1 MMRKLYIGDKVRFLN
16 SVGGGTVKGFQNKQ
30 IVIIEDEHGFDVPV
44 LITECVVVESASDE
58 KMGMAPEAREDKV
71 ENETYESVS
80 SAGKESESRPEAK
93 VDKYY
98 VPEETVEGES
108 ITTCI
113 AFLPTDIKILSTTTY
128 EAYFVND
135 SNYYL
140 FFNYMSRE
148 NNSWKSRF
156 SGTVE
161 PNTKIF
167 LEEFD
172 KSVLNDIEKVAIQYI
187 AFKHEKT
194 YKFKNPCSVELRID
208 TVKFYKL
215 HSFKEN
221 DYFDE
226 DAIVYY
232 IMRDDVPERDI
243 LVSAGDVERAMKE
256 KQIEMKRPARQR
268 IERKERNPIVEIDLH
283 INELLDTTAG
293 MDNTAIL
300 EYQLNKFHETMNSNL
315 KFKNKKIVFIHG
327 KGDGV
332 LKASL
337 INELKKKYPK
347 CQYQDASFQEYGY
360 GATMIIIK

>member
-1 MMRKLYIGDKVRFLN
+1 MKKLSTGDKVRFLN
-16 SVGGGTVKGFQNKQ
+16 TVGGGTVKGFQNNQ
-30 IVIIEDEHGFDVPV
+30 IVIVEDEHGFDVPV

-58 KMGMAPEAREDKV
+58 KMGRAPEDNESKG
-71 ENETYESVS
+71 ESETYEPVRTDSKK
-80 SAGKESESRPEAK
+80 AASRPEAK
-93 VDKYY
+93 VDRYIE
-98 VPEETVEGES
+98 PEETTEGEN
-108 ITTCI
+108 ITTCL
-113 AFLPTDIKILSTTTY
+113 AFLPLDVKNLSTTGY

-148 NNSWKSRF
+148 NNTWRSRY

-172 KSVLNDIEKVAIQYI
+172 KSVLNDIEKVSIQYI
-187 AFKHEKT
+187 AFKHEKS

-221 DYFDE
+221 DYFDD

-232 IMRDDVPERDI
+232 VMRDDNPEKEI
-243 LVSAGDVERAMKE
+243 LVSAGDLERALRE
-256 KQIEMKRPARQR
+256 KQSEGKRPARQR
-268 IERKERNPIVEIDLH
+268 IERKVRNPIIEVDLH
-283 INELLDTTAG
+283 INQLIDTTSG
-293 MDNTAIL
+293 MDNAAIL
-300 EYQLNKFHETMNSNL
+300 EYQLNKFHEVMTSNL
-315 KFKNKKIVFIHG
+315 KLKNSKIVFIHG

-332 LKASL
+332 LKTSL
-337 INELKKKYPK
+337 INELRKKYPK

-360 GATMIIIK
+360 GATMVIIK